1 MKDVDQNEVLKLLD
15 VGIIYTVADGKWVS
29 PTELVPKKSGVPV
42 IKNDNDELI
51 PTRVTAGWRVCID
64 RNSTH
69 THEKIIFHSHL
80 LIKSWKEWWVTYS
93 IISLTVIQGYFR
105 G

>member
-15 VGIIYTVADGKWVS
+15 VGIIYTVAGGKWVS

-64 RNSTH
+64 RKLNSYT
-69 THEKIIFHSHL
+69 
-80 LIKSWKEWWVTYS
+80 
-93 IISLTVIQGYFR
+93 
-105 G
+105 